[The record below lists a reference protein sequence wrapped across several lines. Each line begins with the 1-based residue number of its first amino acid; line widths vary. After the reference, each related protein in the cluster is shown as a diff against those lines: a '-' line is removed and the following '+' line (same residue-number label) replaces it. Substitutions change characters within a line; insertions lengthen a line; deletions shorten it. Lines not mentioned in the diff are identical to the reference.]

1 MIQLKALCVSIHD
14 VAPATW
20 ADCALLHKALLE
32 VAPALPLTWLV
43 VPRYHGSETTAPAME
58 AALTRLFDA
67 GHELALHGFTHL
79 DSAARRPGLRNRFVR
94 DIYTTGE
101 GEFADIGY
109 DDALR
114 RLDLGLAWFAERGW
128 PVAGFVPPAWLA
140 SSGARRAIRQRPF
153 AYTTSLTHFYCLQGG
168 CGTGQA
174 VWSPSLMY
182 SARNAAGRWLSP
194 PLDQA
199 LALALS
205 HSPLI
210 RLALHPADARHPA
223 LLRHAQKLV
232 ATLLTAR
239 VPMTKHR
246 FAAHCAD
253 RERPMA
259 PPAAAW

>member
-1 MIQLKALCVSIHD
+1 MIQPKALCVSIHD

-20 ADCALLHKALLE
+20 ANCVLLYHALRE

-43 VPRYHGSETTAPAME
+43 VPRYHGSATPAPAME
-58 AALTRLFDA
+58 AALTRQIDA
-67 GHELALHGFTHL
+67 GHELALHGYTHL

-101 GEFADIGY
+101 GEFADIDY
-109 DDALR
+109 DDALQ

-140 SSGARRAIRQRPF
+140 GSGARRAIRQRPF
-153 AYTTSLTHFYCLQGG
+153 TYTTSLTHFYCLHGA
-168 CGTGQA
+168 TAVGQA

-194 PLDQA
+194 PLDAA

-223 LLRHAQKLV
+223 LLRHAQSLV
-232 ATLLTAR
+232 RKLLTAR
-239 VPMTKHR
+239 VPMTKHG
-246 FAAHCAD
+246 FATLCAD
-253 RERPMA
+253 REGATAMPT
-259 PPAAAW
+259 AAL

>member
-1 MIQLKALCVSIHD
+1 MMQAKALCVSIHD

-20 ADCALLHKALLE
+20 ADCVLLHHALRQVE
-32 VAPALPLTWLV
+32 PALPLTWLV
-43 VPRYHGSETTAPAME
+43 VPHYHGSTTSAPTME
-58 AALTRLFDA
+58 AALTRLFAA
-67 GHELALHGFTHL
+67 GHELALHGYTHV
-79 DSAARRPGLRNRFVR
+79 DSATRRRGLRNRFVR

-101 GEFADIGY
+101 GEFADLGY

-153 AYTTSLTHFYCLQGG
+153 AYTTSLTHFYCLHGASSA
-168 CGTGQA
+168 GQA

-210 RLALHPADARHPA
+210 RLALHPADARHPS

-232 ATLLTAR
+232 AKLLTAR
-239 VPMTKHR
+239 VPMTKHH
-246 FAAHCAD
+246 FAALCAD
-253 RERPMA
+253 RGSEMA
-259 PPAAAW
+259 VSNTAL